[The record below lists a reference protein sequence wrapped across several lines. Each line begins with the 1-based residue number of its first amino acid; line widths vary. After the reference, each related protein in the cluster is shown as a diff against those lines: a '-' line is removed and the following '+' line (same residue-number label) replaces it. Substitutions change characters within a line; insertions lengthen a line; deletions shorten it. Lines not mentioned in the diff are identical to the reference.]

1 MPIATPIKY
10 ELIQGISF
18 LLVSY
23 AELICASYAK
33 DNVLE
38 GVIDEEDTTS
48 GGENLPDHKDNVE
61 YLDQNQASS
70 SEVGCRT

>member
-1 MPIATPIKY
+1 M
-10 ELIQGISF
+10 QN
-18 LLVSY
+18 LLCV
-23 AELICASYAK
+23 CYAK
-33 DNVLE
+33 DNVLT

-48 GGENLPDHKDNVE
+48 GRENIPDHKDNVE